1 MLPSRTTSG
10 SSPRRRPR
18 GTRTGA
24 LRLRALVT
32 AGAVAGALVA
42 ATLTATPAS
51 AVTTGN
57 GSLVYSPAAGTS
69 FNPEGGRPAGT
80 TYAKN
85 IVLKNSGAANGTQ
98 LVTYDQLVLVNGV
111 QGYPIYRST
120 DNGTSWAH
128 VTDIVPSND
137 FPTLTRTSQPFLF
150 EVPQATG
157 GLPAGTLLLA
167 GMIMPQDRSSSR
179 LVVYKSS
186 NQGSSWSYLSTID
199 TGGPAVY
206 DPSPTSTTS
215 TVWEPS
221 LAIDGQGGLA
231 AYFSD
236 ERQKSSGVLQA
247 VAYRRS
253 TDGGATW
260 GAESNVSAPNNQSD
274 RPGMITVTKLP
285 DGRYLATFEVVNRP
299 SQSNNTAPVY
309 FKTSPDGL
317 NWSPTTSIGTQI
329 TLANGRGIGSSPYVK
344 WVPTGGPKGMV
355 IVASKW
361 ALTASGAIDGGQDF
375 YVNYNLGDGPW
386 ERLPMAVTYDAADNQ
401 GGTFSGFA
409 QSIDYSVDGRTLY
422 QATNVENLTTTY
434 NDIRVGSIP
443 LDAQQYEA
451 EKAVRTSD
459 TSLVTDGNAS
469 NGSKV
474 GNINNATSSVTFT
487 VHVPTAGS
495 YTVNVRYDNG
505 TGATSTH
512 NVSVNGG
519 TASTLSYP
527 ATVNWGRYGWVQKTV
542 TLNAGAN
549 TIAFTKGT
557 SYAELDAI
565 QLYQPAT
572 ALDPQFRIT
581 NRNSGKYLEIAGA
594 SLADGAGAG
603 QWGDTGNACQV
614 WNIHPVSNGLQ
625 LFNVNSGKL
634 LEIPGAQT
642 ADGVRAGQWG
652 PTGNLTQVWAP
663 TIGTGGWWTLTNAN
677 SGKPIEIAGASTAD
691 GAYAQQRTADGT
703 PTQQWR
709 LIREGI
715 Q

>member
-10 SSPRRRPR
+10 PAPRRHRFR
-18 GTRTGA
+18 HIAAAVSATAA
-24 LRLRALVT
+24 LA
-32 AGAVAGALVA
+32 AGLLIAS
-42 ATLTATPAS
+42 PAQ

-69 FNPEGGRPAGT
+69 FNPEGGRAAGT

-85 IVLKNSGAANGTQ
+85 IVLKNSGSANGTQ
-98 LVTYDQLVLVNGV
+98 LVTFDQLVLVGGKQV
-111 QGYPIYRST
+111 YPIYRST
-120 DNGTSWAH
+120 NDGTSWTH
-128 VTDIVPSND
+128 VTDVVPSTT
-137 FPTLTRTSQPFLF
+137 FPTLTRTAQPFLF
-150 EVPQATG
+150 EVSQTTG
-157 GLPAGTLLLA
+157 TLTAGTILLA
-167 GMIMPQDRSSSR
+167 GMIMPEDRSSSR
-179 LVVYKSS
+179 LVVYKSTD
-186 NQGSSWSYLSTID
+186 QGSNWSFLSTID

-206 DPSPTSTTS
+206 DPSPTSTTT

-221 LAIDGQGGLA
+221 LAIDGQGGLV

-236 ERQKSSGVLQA
+236 ERQKANGVLQA
-247 VAYRRS
+247 VSYRRS
-253 TDGGATW
+253 TDGGQTW
-260 GAESNVSAPNNQSD
+260 GSLVNVSAPNNQSD

-299 SQSNNTAPVY
+299 SQSKNTAPVY

-317 NWSPTTSIGTQI
+317 TWSPTTSIGTPI

-355 IVASKW
+355 VVASKW
-361 ALTASGAIDGGQDF
+361 SLDATGTIDGGQNF
-375 YVNYNLGDGPW
+375 YVNYNLGEGPW
-386 ERLPMAVTYDAADNQ
+386 ERLPMAVTFDGPDAE

-451 EKAVRTSD
+451 EKATRTSD
-459 TSLVTDGNAS
+459 TSLVTDPDAS

-474 GNINNATSSVTFT
+474 GNINNTTSGVTFS
-487 VHVPTAGS
+487 VRVPTAGS
-495 YTVNVRYDNG
+495 YVVNVRYDNG
-505 TGATSTH
+505 TGAASTH

-519 TASTLSYP
+519 TASSLSYP

-542 TLNAGAN
+542 SLNAGVN

-565 QLYQPAT
+565 QVYQPGT
-572 ALDPQFRIT
+572 ALDPQFRIV
-581 NRNSGKYLEIAGA
+581 NRNSGKYLEIASA
-594 SLADGAGAG
+594 LTTDGAGAG

-614 WNIHPVSNGLQ
+614 WSLHPVATGVQVLNA
-625 LFNVNSGKL
+625 NSGKL

-642 ADGVRAGQWG
+642 ADGVRAAQWG
-652 PTGNLTQVWAP
+652 PTGNATQVWSAA
-663 TIGTGGWWTLTNAN
+663 TSGGYWTLTNTN
-677 SGKPIEIAGASTAD
+677 SGKPLEIAGASTAD
-691 GAYAQQRTADGT
+691 GAYAQQRTADGSA
-703 PTQQWR
+703 TQQWR
-709 LIREGI
+709 LVREGI